1 MNNFESNIGKIRE
14 LYINELGEET
24 LIKEIDKSIDNLNKG
39 NIERISLIF
48 FIIGL
53 IIIGITNANLNEM
66 YLKLYFLGE
75 ILYVI
80 GIQLGL
86 KNNIIGLIGFLLLAE
101 LIMNGLVL
109 TNVTNSIYYSDYFY
123 QSNHNNINI
132 MITFSFIILFIA
144 GVLTILYN
152 KKEKFKSKK
161 YLPPIM
167 YALYLISI
175 LLIQILPTIFNIP
188 F

>member
-1 MNNFESNIGKIRE
+1 MNNFESNISKIRE

-66 YLKLYFLGE
+66 YLKLYFLGA

-109 TNVTNSIYYSDYFY
+109 TNVTKSYLNYLY
-123 QSNHNNINI
+123 QSTHNNINI

-175 LLIQILPTIFNIP
+175 LLIQILPTIFNIS